1 MDEEWAVQ
9 SDESLEVS
17 AKTVDEAIAKAL
29 AQLGLRPDQVHISI
43 LSEGSRGFLGMGA
56 EDARILVT
64 PHADALATEEPGGGD
79 EWEEEEELIPSADTL
94 AEAKE
99 VVQHLLR
106 RMRVNATVVLR
117 PSTPESPPALDI
129 RGDDL
134 GLLIGRR
141 GETLAALQFI
151 TNLILHKRLRR
162 RVRVVVD
169 VAGYRLRREQTL
181 REMAQRMAERAWRA
195 QQPVTLEPMPPNERR
210 IVHLALAEHPYVTTQ
225 SIGEEG
231 ERRVVIVP
239 QRQL

>member
-1 MDEEWAVQ
+1 MQ

-17 AKTVDEAIAKAL
+17 ARTVDEAVAKAL
-29 AQLGLRPDQVHISI
+29 AELGLPAEQVHISV

-64 PHADALATEEPGGGD
+64 PIVETVVEEEQPPAE
-79 EWEEEEELIPSADTL
+79 EWEEEEELVPSADTL

-106 RMRVNATVVLR
+106 RMRLNATVVLR
-117 PSTPESPPALDI
+117 PSTPQSPPALDI

-141 GETLAALQFI
+141 GETLGALQFL

-162 RVRVVVD
+162 RVRVMVD
-169 VAGYRLRREQTL
+169 VGGYRLRREQAL
-181 REMAQRMAERAWRA
+181 RDMAQRMAERAWRA

-210 IVHLALAEHPYVTTQ
+210 IVHLALAEHPHVTTQ

-231 ERRVVIVP
+231 ERRVVIMP
-239 QRQL
+239 YERA

>member
-1 MDEEWAVQ
+1 MQ

-17 AKTVDEAIAKAL
+17 AKTVEEAVAKAL
-29 AQLGLRPDQVHISI
+29 AQLGLRRDQVHISV

-64 PHADALATEEPGGGD
+64 PIVETTVEEEPAPAE

-99 VVQHLLR
+99 VLQHLLR
-106 RMRVNATVVLR
+106 RMRLNATVVLR
-117 PSTPESPPALDI
+117 PSTPLSPPALDI

-141 GETLAALQFI
+141 GETLAALQFL
-151 TNLILHKRLRR
+151 TNLIVHKRLRR

-169 VAGYRLRREQTL
+169 VAGYRVRREQTL

-210 IVHLALAEHPYVTTQ
+210 IVHLALAEHPHVTTQ

-231 ERRVVIVP
+231 ERRVVIMP
-239 QRQL
+239 YERT

>member
-1 MDEEWAVQ
+1 MQ

-17 AKTVDEAIAKAL
+17 GKTVDEAIAKAL
-29 AQLGLRPDQVHISI
+29 AQLGLRHDQVQISV
-43 LSEGSRGFLGMGA
+43 LYEGSRGFLGVGA

-64 PHADALATEEPGGGD
+64 PIVESVAEEEAAPVE
-79 EWEEEEELIPSADTL
+79 EWEEEEEAIPSADTL

-106 RMRVNATVVLR
+106 RMRINATVVLR
-117 PSTPESPPALDI
+117 PSTPESAAAVDI

-151 TNLILHKRLRR
+151 SNLILHKRLRR

-169 VAGYRLRREQTL
+169 VAGYRLRREQSL
-181 REMAQRMAERAWRA
+181 RSMAERMAERARRT

-210 IVHLALAEHPYVTTQ
+210 IIHMALADDPYVTTQ

-231 ERRVVIVP
+231 ERRVVITP
-239 QRQL
+239 QQGA